1 MSSINPNFFDLDA
14 PATES
19 PVPTQITETLLDLN
33 SGAADQ
39 SAAPGNTFN
48 VLDITDKQGAEAA
61 KRVGGPGI
69 AEIGRIASGFSNAV
83 QVGRANGTI

>member
-33 SGAADQ
+33 SGAVDQ
-39 SAAPGNTFN
+39 LAAPVNP
-48 VLDITDKQGAEAA
+48 LDITDAQAAEAA
-61 KRVGGPGI
+61 KQVGSPGT